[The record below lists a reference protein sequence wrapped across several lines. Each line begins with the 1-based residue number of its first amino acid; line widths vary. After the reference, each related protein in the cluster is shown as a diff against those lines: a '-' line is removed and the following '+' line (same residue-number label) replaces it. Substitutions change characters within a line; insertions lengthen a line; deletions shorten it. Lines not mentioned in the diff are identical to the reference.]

1 MAHSMQSMIL
11 LSRIVYYILY
21 VYIYIMKVI
30 MYVHITYYVR
40 NAYGF
45 IDSLTVLDSRLR
57 DYKNGN
63 QDELSHGPD
72 FGGEPP
78 PFPALLQL
86 SYIQVET
93 HSRSFLFT
101 QIIVTWIFLII
112 IIGGLGKCVL
122 LGILTITFKCL
133 LGSISQI
140 VGWCSIRTPTAKT

>member
-21 VYIYIMKVI
+21 IYIMIVV
-30 MYVHITYYVR
+30 MYVHITYFVC
-40 NAYGF
+40 NAYGS

-78 PFPALLQL
+78 LSALLQL
-86 SYIQVET
+86 SYIQVEK
-93 HSRSFLFT
+93 HSRPFLFT
-101 QIIVTWIFLII
+101 QIIVTWIFPII

-122 LGILTITFKCL
+122 LGIQKVTFKCL

-140 VGWCSIRTPTAKT
+140 VGWCSIRTPTPKT